1 MNGFGRPLIILG
13 LVLVAA
19 GLIISFAP
27 SLTSRISALTKLFSD
42 ITAQKI
48 TSNLL
53 RLPTWLGRLPGD
65 IHIKRDNFSFYFPL
79 ATCLLLSAILTFI
92 MWLFRR

>member
-1 MNGFGRPLIILG
+1 MIILG

-19 GLIISFAP
+19 GLMISFAP
-27 SLTSRISALTKLFSD
+27 
-42 ITAQKI
+42 
-48 TSNLL
+48 

-79 ATCLLLSAILTFI
+79 MTCLLISALLSFIL
-92 MWLFRR
+92 WLFRR